1 MSFGSRT
8 NMKGKN
14 VLEIR
19 KVANMTYDVIILPDP
34 DTFGA
39 PKPETILY
47 HIAQK
52 GGTYYSPS
60 DWLIILNY
68 QNYDGSS
75 YFEAFS
81 SVVNFDSD
89 LSDYALHQDN
99 WLPSTVFSTYLETN
113 KAAFK

>member
-1 MSFGSRT
+1 MSFGSRNT
-8 NMKGKN
+8 VKGKN
-14 VLEIR
+14 VLNIK

-34 DTFGA
+34 DTFGN
-39 PKPETILY
+39 PKPSEIIY

-60 DWLIILNY
+60 DWMIIINY

-81 SVVNFDSD
+81 SCPDAFVG
-89 LSDYALHQDN
+89 LSFLASAKVS
-99 WLPSTVFSTYLETN
+99 LPCFL
-113 KAAFK
+113 

>member
-1 MSFGSRT
+1 MSFGSRNT
-8 NMKGKN
+8 VKGKN

-34 DTFGA
+34 DTFGN
-39 PKPETILY
+39 PKPSGIIY

-60 DWLIILNY
+60 DWLIIVNY

-81 SVVNFDSD
+81 SVTDFDAD

-99 WLPSTVFSTYLETN
+99 WLPSNVFSAWMAIN
-113 KAAFK
+113 KDAF